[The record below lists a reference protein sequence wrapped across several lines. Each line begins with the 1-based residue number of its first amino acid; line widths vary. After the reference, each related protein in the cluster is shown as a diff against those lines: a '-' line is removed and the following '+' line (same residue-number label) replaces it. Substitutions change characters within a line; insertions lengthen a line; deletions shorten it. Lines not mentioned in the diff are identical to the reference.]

1 MCRLYWNIAIIW
13 VIPVIVL
20 AGCGTLAAPVW
31 QAATPALTAVSEAD
45 AAPAADAAP
54 SLPTDTPIPPTA
66 TPTSA
71 PTATPTSPPTPTA
84 EPTAETVSSPID
96 RLVAVRDPEN
106 GKLLFETFQEAA
118 NYACSTCH
126 SAVSE
131 EKLVGPG
138 LLNIKDRALTRV
150 AGQSAAEY
158 LYNSIINPDEH
169 LVEGYEA
176 ELMPKNWTDIYSNI
190 EIFDIVAYLLT
201 LEGEAEAAA
210 EG

>member
-13 VIPVIVL
+13 VIPIMIV

-31 QAATPALTAVSEAD
+31 QATPTLAVVADD
-45 AAPAADAAP
+45 AAQEPSPAAARQPA
-54 SLPTDTPIPPTA
+54 DTPVPPTA
-66 TPTSA
+66 TPTAA
-71 PTATPTSPPTPTA
+71 PTLTSTPPPSPTA

-106 GKLLFETFQEAA
+106 GKLLFEAFQEAA
-118 NYACSTCH
+118 NYACATCH
-126 SAVSE
+126 SADSE

-138 LLNIKDRALTRV
+138 LLNIKDRAPTRIV
-150 AGQSAAEY
+150 GQSAAEY

-201 LEGEAEAAA
+201 LEGESPPPA